1 MLKLI
6 NNLCKDLN
14 IEYLDSTQFKDLDK
28 FREKNTGDNLLI
40 YAARIGNLNLLRL
53 LHDRHKLDVNYY
65 FK

>member
-1 MLKLI
+1 MLKII
-6 NNLCKDLN
+6 NNLCKDFN
-14 IEYLDSTQFKDLDK
+14 IENLSLKNFKDLDL

-53 LHDRHKLDVNYY
+53 LHDKHESNANY